1 MSKIGMIGVGAMG
14 EPMAANLLKKGFGVT
29 AMKSRRPE
37 VVDRLKALGAAIA
50 ATPTETATGCDVV
63 VLSLPTSREVESVL
77 FGDNGIVEKARPGT
91 LVVDCTTGNPPDTER
106 IYARLRQ
113 KKIGFVAAGMT
124 RGVAGAKQG
133 KLAFFIGGDPADVDK
148 AKTVLQATGDTFV
161 QFGSAAQAHMAKV
174 ISNVLSYATVALVNE
189 ALMLGAKGGLDLP
202 TLHRALMEGAPSKA
216 LEAFGSRIVTREYDP
231 PRVTVDHACDDMVLA
246 QGLAATAAAPVFM
259 LAAAQE
265 LYRFSS
271 ASGHGERDVSILGE
285 FWRIGGNV

>member
-1 MSKIGMIGVGAMG
+1 MFKIAFIGVGAMG
-14 EPMAANLLKKGFGVT
+14 EPMAANLLKKGFAVT

-50 ATPTETATGCDVV
+50 ATPAETATGCDVV
-63 VLSLPTSREVESVL
+63 VLSLPSSRDVESVL

-106 IYARLRQ
+106 IHARLRQ

-148 AKTVLQATGDTFV
+148 ARTVLQATGDTFV

-216 LEAFGSRIVTREYDP
+216 LEAFGSRIVAREYDP

-285 FWRIGGNV
+285 FWRTGGSA

>member
-1 MSKIGMIGVGAMG
+1 MSKIGMIGVGTMG
-14 EPMAANLLKKGFGVT
+14 EPMAANLLKKGFAVT

-133 KLAFFIGGDPADVDK
+133 KLAFFIGGDPTDVDK

-216 LEAFGSRIVTREYDP
+216 LEAFGSRIVAREYDP
-231 PRVTVDHACDDMVLA
+231 PRVTVDHACADMVLA

-285 FWRIGGNV
+285 FWRTGGNV